1 MILFNDH
8 VDLPLASQAIS
19 MGANDVLRKPVNP
32 EEFVT
37 VLTLALNTYGLTR
50 EVRIRRVKRER
61 LAKRMET

>member
-1 MILFNDH
+1 
-8 VDLPLASQAIS
+8 